1 MGRLKI
7 KYKRE
12 LNTTENLVRKIG
24 LILITII
31 LICIFLPKQPRFR
44 YEFQKGKVW
53 NHENL
58 ISPYNFAILKTQ
70 EELNADKKSILN
82 TIQPIY
88 NANTTTSKEQ
98 IDQFN
103 TDLAEKWQSSK
114 LDTTHEN
121 IADYRNAGN
130 AILSHLYGKGILSL
144 NNRFQNR
151 SNDKSPASKHYNF
164 TLIQDKVASQKN
176 TADCYTIESSYG
188 YMDEIMPKLTKIK
201 QKSWLEETL
210 KNYITINYSYN
221 DQQTEALEQNAI
233 ANISATRGVVQKGE
247 LIAE

>member
-12 LNTTENLVRKIG
+12 LNTPENLVRKIG

-88 NANTTTSKEQ
+88 NANTTRAKSRLINSIPTSPK
-98 IDQFN
+98 N
-103 TDLAEKWQSSK
+103 
-114 LDTTHEN
+114 
-121 IADYRNAGN
+121 
-130 AILSHLYGKGILSL
+130 GKAVNWIQHMRIS
-144 NNRFQNR
+144 RIIEM
-151 SNDKSPASKHYNF
+151 PA
-164 TLIQDKVASQKN
+164 
-176 TADCYTIESSYG
+176 
-188 YMDEIMPKLTKIK
+188 MP
-201 QKSWLEETL
+201 S
-210 KNYITINYSYN
+210 
-221 DQQTEALEQNAI
+221 
-233 ANISATRGVVQKGE
+233 
-247 LIAE
+247 